1 MCFPVIFTKQNPW
14 ILYTARKLEDI
25 GQHIPRR
32 LSWPSWKVLKLECTR
47 CYFLSCRKSLIY
59 LKQKMFWYF
68 LIFCHHSH
76 TSLLDNA
83 KRISFFYSFFVSAQ
97 CGAEYSGWFTLF
109 KGETF
114 FAATLLQ
121 VFAALKS
128 AVLSWPIRLHCVCF
142 AYFTDTITE
151 RKSY

>member
-25 GQHIPRR
+25 GQHIPRQ
-32 LSWPSWKVLKLECTR
+32 LWWPSWKVLKLECTR

-76 TSLLDNA
+76 TSLLDSA
-83 KRISFFYSFFVSAQ
+83 KGISFFYSFFVVHSVELSIQ
-97 CGAEYSGWFTLF
+97 GDSLF
-109 KGETF
+109 LKEKHSLLQRCFKYLLLLSLLFSPGL
-114 FAATLLQ
+114 FAFIVSVLHTLLT
-121 VFAALKS
+121 
-128 AVLSWPIRLHCVCF
+128 W
-142 AYFTDTITE
+142 
-151 RKSY
+151 